1 MLLLVSA
8 ITFLLVNLAPG
19 GPSALMRMDVT
30 PEQRAA
36 LSTRLGLDDPVPLRY
51 ALWLGGALHGDL
63 GTSLGSSEPVAAR
76 IAQRLPNTL
85 LLAGTALA
93 VSILVGIP
101 LGVVAALRRNSVPDF
116 IVALVSVVGVSVPA
130 FWLGIML
137 ILLLSV
143 QLNWLPSSGLAS
155 TGNEGDLRDRFVHL
169 LMPAIVLSTT
179 VLPYVV
185 RFTRSALLDVLGQEY
200 VRTATAKG
208 LSRVRVIYGH
218 ALRNALVPVK
228 HYRHPRAAPG
238 GRLGGDGGGVRLARY
253 GSTGGRGGQW
263 TGLSVDCRDHRHHL
277 GGGRREQSHC
287 RHGLHLARPADS
299 PGMSTAA
306 GALSSARPDATTA
319 DAQLAASRTVRGGHS
334 VWARMARNPLTLV
347 SFAFLVAIHLL
358 VFIGP
363 LAWTIA
369 PQQTSALDALLPPG
383 PGHPLGTDDL
393 GRDELSRLL
402 HGGQVTLLVGFAAM
416 LTATLLGLLVGAT
429 AGFYGGWPTRC

>member
-1 MLLLVSA
+1 VLLLVSA

-155 TGNEGDLRDRFVHL
+155 TGNEGDLRDHFVHL

-218 ALRNALVPVK
+218 ALRNALVPVISMIGTLV
-228 HYRHPRAAPG
+228 PRLVGGSVVTEAVFGWPG
-238 GRLGGDGGGVRLARY
+238 MGRLAVEAANGRDYPLIVGITVIISAVVVVSSLIVDMAFTWLDPRIRLA
-253 GSTGGRGGQW
+253 
-263 TGLSVDCRDHRHHL
+263 
-277 GGGRREQSHC
+277 
-287 RHGLHLARPADS
+287 
-299 PGMSTAA
+299 
-306 GALSSARPDATTA
+306 
-319 DAQLAASRTVRGGHS
+319 
-334 VWARMARNPLTLV
+334 
-347 SFAFLVAIHLL
+347 
-358 VFIGP
+358 
-363 LAWTIA
+363 
-369 PQQTSALDALLPPG
+369 
-383 PGHPLGTDDL
+383 
-393 GRDELSRLL
+393 
-402 HGGQVTLLVGFAAM
+402 
-416 LTATLLGLLVGAT
+416 
-429 AGFYGGWPTRC
+429 

>member
-155 TGNEGDLRDRFVHL
+155 TGNEGDLRDHFVHL

-218 ALRNALVPVK
+218 ALRNALVPVISMIGTLV
-228 HYRHPRAAPG
+228 PRLVGGSVVTEAVFGWPG
-238 GRLGGDGGGVRLARY
+238 MGRLAVEAANGRDYPLIVGITVIISAVVVVSSLIVDMAFTWLDPRIRLA
-253 GSTGGRGGQW
+253 
-263 TGLSVDCRDHRHHL
+263 
-277 GGGRREQSHC
+277 
-287 RHGLHLARPADS
+287 
-299 PGMSTAA
+299 
-306 GALSSARPDATTA
+306 
-319 DAQLAASRTVRGGHS
+319 
-334 VWARMARNPLTLV
+334 
-347 SFAFLVAIHLL
+347 
-358 VFIGP
+358 
-363 LAWTIA
+363 
-369 PQQTSALDALLPPG
+369 
-383 PGHPLGTDDL
+383 
-393 GRDELSRLL
+393 
-402 HGGQVTLLVGFAAM
+402 
-416 LTATLLGLLVGAT
+416 
-429 AGFYGGWPTRC
+429 